1 MPATRSSRAPLG
13 AICLTV
19 LIGNPLG
26 AQAPAP
32 AGSTPPPVTVGGIGY
47 GQFVYFLSD
56 TAGHGNNFDV
66 TRAYINVLGRF
77 PHGIATRVTPDIY
90 RAADG
95 SLAFRL
101 KYAFVA
107 WTPER
112 SPLTLKLGLVIAP
125 YVEWEET
132 LWDYRMQGT
141 IALDRNGYLSS
152 SDLGFLVDGTWR
164 HEGVTVSAGVLNGEN
179 FNRAP
184 GDKGKDLAGRITV
197 RLATTDDPGR
207 TGGLRVT
214 GYAHYGTPTGGGR
227 RERYVG
233 VVSYRSKLLTL
244 AVLGA
249 ATRDST
255 GAQADRSG
263 RVLSAFGVL
272 RIPKSA
278 LQAIGR
284 VDRADPSTRA
294 DSDATTRWILGL
306 AYQLAP
312 NVRVLA
318 DVDHLV
324 YQGGTPTPAL
334 EAVRSQALFQVQF
347 TF

>member
-1 MPATRSSRAPLG
+1 VPLPRSSRALLG
-13 AICLTV
+13 AICLLG
-19 LIGNPLG
+19 LIGHPLG

-32 AGSTPPPVTVGGIGY
+32 AGPTPPPVTVGGIVF
-47 GQFVYFLSD
+47 GQFAYFLSD

-66 TRAYINVLGRF
+66 TRAYLNVLGRF

-90 RAADG
+90 RAGDG

-112 SPLTLKLGLVIAP
+112 SPLTLKLGLLTAP
-125 YVEWEET
+125 YIEWEET

-141 IALDRNGYLSS
+141 VALDRNGYLSS
-152 SDLGFLVDGTWR
+152 SDLGFLAEGSWR
-164 HEGVTVSAGVLNGEN
+164 NEGITFSAGLLNGES

-184 GDKGKDLAGRITV
+184 GDKRKDLAGRITV
-197 RLATTDDPGR
+197 RLAASDDSGR

-233 VVSYRSKLLTL
+233 VASYRSKLLTL
-244 AVLGA
+244 GVVGA
-249 ATRDST
+249 ATRDSAGT
-255 GAQADRSG
+255 QASRSG
-263 RVLSAFGVL
+263 RVLSLFGVL
-272 RIPKSA
+272 RVPKSA
-278 LQAIGR
+278 VQAIGR
-284 VDRADPSTRA
+284 VDRVDPGTSTGN
-294 DSDATTRWILGL
+294 DATTRWILGL

-318 DVDHLV
+318 DLDHLA
-324 YQGGTPTPAL
+324 YQGGAPTPAL
-334 EAVRSQALFQVQF
+334 EAARSQALFQIQF